1 MNKPSLRNTKLYVL
15 HTMMGICLV
24 TLDTLANQHIKA
36 ITDTD
41 TQAESM
47 MAFGQ
52 RMMTQTAATIAAI
65 MTAHWEKIPVMSDE
79 IRPVIMLLAILGA
92 GFMGMSVQ
100 TMHEAKSLATNHDT
114 KEKLEAEFLLTIA
127 DLIFVCYGA
136 ALIMIES
143 KSNPM
148 RSRKVTPV
156 ENDPTSIELD
166 ELQSNDNDRKLE
178 SPETDDEGADEPII
192 LDDPAQAQPLNQSP
206 RPNPYGLFE
215 EEGSPRRRK
224 SPRHE
229 DRKAT
234 TPSSSPA
241 RAARKLAWVD

>member
-1 MNKPSLRNTKLYVL
+1 MNIPSLINRKLYGL
-15 HTMMGICLV
+15 HAIMGLCLV
-24 TLDTLANQHIKA
+24 VLDALANQHIKA

-41 TQAESM
+41 TQAETM

-52 RMMTQTAATIAAI
+52 RMMTQTAATTAAI

-79 IRPVIMLLAILGA
+79 IRPVIMLLAMVGA
-92 GFMGMSVQ
+92 GFMGMSMH

-136 ALIMIES
+136 ALILIQS
-143 KSNPM
+143 KSNPI

-166 ELQSNDNDRKLE
+166 ELPSDNSDRKLE
-178 SPETDDEGADEPII
+178 SPESDDEGADEPIM
-192 LDDPAQAQPLNQSP
+192 LDDPAQTEPLNQSP
-206 RPNPYGLFE
+206 RPMPYGLF
-215 EEGSPRRRK
+215 EEGSPRRRR
-224 SPRHE
+224 SPRHD
-229 DRKAT
+229 DREAT

-241 RAARKLAWVD
+241 RAARKLAWS